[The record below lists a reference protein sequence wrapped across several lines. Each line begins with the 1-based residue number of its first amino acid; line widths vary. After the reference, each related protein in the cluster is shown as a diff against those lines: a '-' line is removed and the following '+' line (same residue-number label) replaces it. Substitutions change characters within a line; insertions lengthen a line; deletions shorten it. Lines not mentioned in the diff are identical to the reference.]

1 MARACSHAAPRN
13 KLTNFNDK
21 DMRGGHAPPIKRDS
35 RASGV
40 RQACEEDTSM
50 KVIPHSQNLFRLVR
64 IIPVNSFFVREQ
76 DGLTLVDANIP
87 GRASQI
93 LAAAKGLQMPI
104 RRILL
109 THAHGDHVGS
119 LDELRAQLPDAEV
132 LIGARE
138 SRFLAQDFLLDATE
152 PKSKLRGQFPA
163 VKTRP
168 TTLLNPGDR
177 VGSLQAV
184 PSPGHTPGHMSFYD
198 TRDGALLTGDSFQ
211 SAGGV
216 AVAGVTKT
224 AGTGIADSSS
234 RARDDSHLFCN

>member
-1 MARACSHAAPRN
+1 
-13 KLTNFNDK
+13 
-21 DMRGGHAPPIKRDS
+21 
-35 RASGV
+35 
-40 RQACEEDTSM
+40 M
-50 KVIPHSQNLFRLVR
+50 KVIRHSENLFRLVR
-64 IIPVNSFFVREQ
+64 IMPVNCFFVRED

-93 LAAAKGLQMPI
+93 LQAAKTLQQPI

-119 LDELRAQLPDAEV
+119 LDALREQLPDAEV

-138 SRFLAQDFLLDATE
+138 SRLLAQDFSLDASE

-168 TTLLNPGDR
+168 TRLLNAGDR
-177 VGSLQAV
+177 VGSLEAV
-184 PSPGHTPGHMSFYD
+184 FSPGHTPGHLSYFD

-211 SAGGV
+211 TAGGV
-216 AVAGVTKT
+216 AVAGVTKLLFPLPAMFT
-224 AGTGIADSSS
+224 WDRRLSWQSAKKMRELAPTCLAPGHGPIVASPLPSMDRAIAEAERGLKGSQ
-234 RARDDSHLFCN
+234 N

>member
-1 MARACSHAAPRN
+1 
-13 KLTNFNDK
+13 
-21 DMRGGHAPPIKRDS
+21 
-35 RASGV
+35 
-40 RQACEEDTSM
+40 M
-50 KVIPHSQNLFRLVR
+50 KVIRHSQNLFRLVR

-216 AVAGVTKT
+216 AVAGVTKILFPLPAMFT
-224 AGTGIADSSS
+224 WDRAFSLQSAKQMRALKPTCLAPGHGPIVASPLSSMDAAIVEAE
-234 RARDDSHLFCN
+234 RGLK

>member
-1 MARACSHAAPRN
+1 
-13 KLTNFNDK
+13 
-21 DMRGGHAPPIKRDS
+21 
-35 RASGV
+35 
-40 RQACEEDTSM
+40 M
-50 KVIPHSQNLFRLVR
+50 KVIRHSQNLFRLVR

-184 PSPGHTPGHMSFYD
+184 PSPGHMSFYD
-198 TRDGALLTGDSFQ
+198 TRDGALLTGDSFE

-216 AVAGVTKT
+216 AVAGVTKILFPLPAMFT
-224 AGTGIADSSS
+224 WDRAFSLQSAKQMRALKPTCLAPGHGPIVASPLSSMDAAIVEAE
-234 RARDDSHLFCN
+234 RGLK